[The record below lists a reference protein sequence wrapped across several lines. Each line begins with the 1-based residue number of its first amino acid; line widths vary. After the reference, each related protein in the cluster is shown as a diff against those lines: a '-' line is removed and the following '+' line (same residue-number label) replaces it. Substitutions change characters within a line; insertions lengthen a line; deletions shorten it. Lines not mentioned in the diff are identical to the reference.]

1 MHFLAFLFLLIFYLH
16 VPDNAI
22 GVPHSTEYFY
32 YACDSDGTSTG
43 NYTNNSTYQSN
54 LDLLFSALR
63 SNSTGNGFAA
73 GTVGAVPD
81 KVTGISLCRGDLST
95 FSCSTCLSGI
105 LDILDYCPC
114 YKTAWMWYNSCYM
127 YFSSQNFLSSLA
139 NSPQQNLYNN
149 IKNVTVNPAGFIRA
163 VLQLMSELKS
173 WAVNN
178 STKLFATGVATNF
191 STEYPTIYGL
201 VQCTPDMTKSQ
212 CQDCIQRLIDG
223 FPKFFLGRIGGRT
236 IGIHCYIWYEVDI
249 FYQGPDMV
257 RIDGTLSSQVSPPAI
272 NKSSKK
278 KSNVT
283 ALAITIPV
291 VAAVLLL
298 ATFCFCLYKKRS
310 NGRKTILSELVNSEL
325 NKEIIE
331 SFLIGLSTLKAATVN
346 FNESNKLG
354 EGGFGAVYKGT
365 LPNGQEV
372 AVKRLSQSSAQG
384 LEELKNELVIV
395 AKLRHKNL
403 VRVLGVCLEG
413 EEKLLV
419 YEFLPNR
426 SLDTFIFDNERRQ
439 ELDWIKRLAIING
452 IARGL
457 LYLHEESQLR
467 IIHRDLKA
475 SNILLDSD
483 MNPKISDFGLARL
496 FQVDQTVH
504 VTRRVVGTFGYMA
517 PEYALHGRYSIKSD
531 VFSFGVLLL
540 EIITGKR
547 CCCTF
552 ETELSEDLLSS
563 IWEHWTAGTITNIIN
578 PIMDCPTNEIIRYI
592 HIGLLCV
599 QEDLKDRPRMSEVV
613 IMLVSNSI
621 SLQVPSKP
629 AFYLRRRGGD
639 SSDGSQKNLV
649 PMSKNELTVSE
660 LEPR

>member
-1 MHFLAFLFLLIFYLH
+1 MHFLVFLCLLIFYLP
-16 VPDNAI
+16 VAANA
-22 GVPHSTEYFY
+22 EYFY
-32 YACDSDGTSTG
+32 YVCDSFEGTSTG

-54 LDLLFSALR
+54 LNLLFSALR

-81 KVTGISLCRGDLST
+81 KVTGIALCRGDLDTST
-95 FSCSTCLSGI
+95 CSTCLSRT
-105 LDILDYCPC
+105 LDILNLCPY
-114 YKTAWMWYNSCYM
+114 YKTAWMWYNSCNM
-127 YFSSQNFLSSLA
+127 YFSSQYFLSSLA
-139 NSPQQNLYNN
+139 NSPNQNLYNIN
-149 IKNVTVNPAGFIRA
+149 NVTVDPARFDGA
-163 VLQLMSELKS
+163 VLQLMSEMKS

-191 STEYPTIYGL
+191 STEYPIIYGL

-212 CQDCIQRLIDG
+212 CQDCLQHLIDD
-223 FPKFFLGRIGGRT
+223 FPKFVSGRIGART
-236 IGIHCYIWYEVDI
+236 IGIHCNIRYESGP
-249 FYQGPDMV
+249 FYEGPHMV
-257 RIDGTLSSQVSPPAI
+257 RIDGTLSSQVLPPVI
-272 NKSSKK
+272 NKSSKT
-278 KSNVT
+278 KSNVK
-283 ALAITIPV
+283 AVAITIPV

-298 ATFCFCLYKKRS
+298 AIFCFSVYKKRS
-310 NGRKTILSELVNSEL
+310 HRRKTFLSELVNSEL
-325 NKEIIE
+325 NKENIE
-331 SFLIGLSTLKAATVN
+331 SFLFGLSTLKAATVN
-346 FNESNKLG
+346 FDESNKLG

-365 LPNGQEV
+365 LPNGEEV

-395 AKLRHKNL
+395 AKLKHKNL
-403 VRVLGVCLEG
+403 VRVVGVCLEG
-413 EEKLLV
+413 QEKLLV

-426 SLDTFIFDNERRQ
+426 SLDTFLFDNERRQ

-457 LYLHEESQLR
+457 LYLHEESQLN

-475 SNILLDSD
+475 SNILLDSH

-496 FQVDQTVH
+496 FLVDQTVH

-547 CCCTF
+547 CCGTF
-552 ETELSEDLLSS
+552 DTELSEDLLSS
-563 IWEHWTAGTITNIIN
+563 TWEQWTAGTITNIIDTFMN
-578 PIMDCPTNEIIRYI
+578 CPTNEIIRYI

-599 QEDLKDRPRMSEVV
+599 QEDLMDRPRMSEVV
-613 IMLVSNSI
+613 IMLVSNTV
-621 SLQVPSKP
+621 SLQEEKII
-629 AFYLRRRGGD
+629 Y
-639 SSDGSQKNLV
+639 
-649 PMSKNELTVSE
+649 
-660 LEPR
+660 

>member
-1 MHFLAFLFLLIFYLH
+1 
-16 VPDNAI
+16 
-22 GVPHSTEYFY
+22 
-32 YACDSDGTSTG
+32 
-43 NYTNNSTYQSN
+43 
-54 LDLLFSALR
+54 
-63 SNSTGNGFAA
+63 
-73 GTVGAVPD
+73 
-81 KVTGISLCRGDLST
+81 
-95 FSCSTCLSGI
+95 
-105 LDILDYCPC
+105 
-114 YKTAWMWYNSCYM
+114 M
-127 YFSSQNFLSSLA
+127 YFSSQYFLSSLA
-139 NSPQQNLYNN
+139 NSPYQPLVNR
-149 IKNVTVNPAGFIRA
+149 KNVTVDPARFDRA
-163 VLQLMSELKS
+163 VLQLMSEMKS

-191 STEYPTIYGL
+191 STEYPAIYGL

-212 CQDCIQRLIDG
+212 CQDCIQHLIDD
-223 FPKFFLGRIGGRT
+223 FPKFVSGRIGGRT
-236 IGIHCYIWYEVDI
+236 IGIHCNIRYEVDT

-257 RIDGTLSSQVSPPAI
+257 RIDGTLSYQVSPPAI

-278 KSNVT
+278 KSNVK

-298 ATFCFCLYKKRS
+298 AIFCFSLYKKRS
-310 NGRKTILSELVNSEL
+310 HGRKTFLSEMINSEM
-325 NKEIIE
+325 NKENIE
-331 SFLIGLSTLKAATVN
+331 SFLIGLSTLKAATSN

-413 EEKLLV
+413 QEKLLV

-439 ELDWIKRLAIING
+439 ELDWIKRMAIING

-457 LYLHEESQLR
+457 LYLHEESQLK

-496 FQVDQTVH
+496 FLADQTVH

-547 CCCTF
+547 CCGTF

-563 IWEHWTAGTITNIIN
+563 TWEHWTAGTITNIIN
-578 PIMDCPTNEIIRYI
+578 PIMDCPTNERIRYI

-599 QEDLKDRPRMSEVV
+599 QEDVKDRPRMSEVV
-613 IMLVSNSI
+613 IMLVTNSV

-629 AFYLRRRGGD
+629 AFYLRSRGGD

-649 PMSKNELTVSE
+649 PVSKNELTVSE